1 MFERGCSSHKSQP
14 PFWTVDAGPEPLV
27 GKLGIFFSWKAIP
40 ASGRLA
46 LLWLRIGNTL
56 RDGWR
61 YQNRWIFGK
70 VPIGQYSFSTITI
83 DQRQHASADFL
94 ELELENGSS
103 LHNVRRPWILTK
115 LWLHNF
121 DKILSS
127 KFRTS
132 FSKWFGLARA
142 AGLCTNKQDLSVKWS
157 AATQASKS
165 IRGLTYWQGKAM
177 IGPGPDIKKRK
188 EVYVCFPWDRRF
200 CRSLLCFTSH
210 TLS

>member
-1 MFERGCSSHKSQP
+1 MTWICQLTTVCSMTNTSEKYERTQQGN
-14 PFWTVDAGPEPLV
+14 L
-27 GKLGIFFSWKAIP
+27 
-40 ASGRLA
+40 LA
-46 LLWLRIGNTL
+46 LT
-56 RDGWR
+56 WR